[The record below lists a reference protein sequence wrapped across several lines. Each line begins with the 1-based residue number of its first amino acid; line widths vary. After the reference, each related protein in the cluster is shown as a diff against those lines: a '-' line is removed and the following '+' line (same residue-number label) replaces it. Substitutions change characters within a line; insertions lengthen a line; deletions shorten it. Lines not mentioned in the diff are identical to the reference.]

1 MIEEEA
7 NELKDSIIEFYKKMI
22 DIGGKDK
29 ADMALSSVIVNV
41 KNLTGASIH
50 FGG

>member
-22 DIGGKDK
+22 DIGGKNE
-29 ADMALSSVIVNV
+29 ADIALSNVITNV